1 VQDARYWRE
10 QAMLCLKMAGQ
21 MSDRPTAD
29 RFRATA
35 GDCFA
40 KATAL
45 EAEIAAGNAHTETPK
60 KDEQP

>member
-1 VQDARYWRE
+1 
-10 QAMLCLKMAGQ
+10 MLCLKMAGQ

-45 EAEIAAGNAHTETPK
+45 EADSAAAANAHTETPK